1 MPQDAGIKK
10 LVGYV
15 RVSSVA
21 GRDQNQEAFQS
32 PGVQREAME
41 RWAATKFGR
50 NGYKW
55 LKWFTDL
62 DSSGSSIQR
71 PLLEQASTLAIV
83 NSADLV
89 VYNFSR
95 YSRNLPEGLAALKAL
110 EVKGVRVRS
119 ATEGI
124 EGTSAEDE
132 LTLQLF
138 MMLNQYQLA
147 KTGESWRGIAR
158 RNKEAGRWHGVVPFG
173 YRRAT
178 EAEKKKLGRSV
189 GVIVPDEKNAK
200 SVRRIFDLYATGQSL
215 YHIGQLGVKN
225 DWFKRIGTAKEILQN
240 PVYLGLLPVK
250 EYVPAMN
257 KRTNQRRHDTHQRPL
272 KEVKRDTPV
281 GTVPGLHKAI
291 ISQPLWDRVQLRLS
305 KEKRAPRTKYTQP
318 RYFAGGRVRCAS
330 CRKKL
335 VFLDKK
341 EFGQYLTCKN
351 QSCTGRP
358 GSVKVREF
366 EAMITAYMHQ
376 LPITVKPKMD
386 KATKGRHLELA
397 AAKARRAKIEQD
409 LNRYATQR
417 GDLAL
422 SLATGEFR
430 AGLTV
435 DDAQAA
441 LVRLR
446 ERIARLEQEQ
456 LAMADLEV
464 MEPQFEMVRG
474 FVLQVG
480 KLWDLASAV
489 KRVEILEA
497 LGIEILISEAT
508 EYNQSLEGRVTL
520 RTSLPLEELNAGL
533 SEVSSPEKA
542 KSGPPKKSRLRG

>member
-1 MPQDAGIKK
+1 M
-10 LVGYV
+10 
-15 RVSSVA
+15 
-21 GRDQNQEAFQS
+21 
-32 PGVQREAME
+32 
-41 RWAATKFGR
+41 
-50 NGYKW
+50 
-55 LKWFTDL
+55 
-62 DSSGSSIQR
+62 
-71 PLLEQASTLAIV
+71 AIT

-110 EVKGVRVRS
+110 EDKGVRVRS

-147 KTGESWRGIAR
+147 KTGESWRGITR

-178 EAEKKKLGRSV
+178 EAEKKKLGRTV
-189 GVIVPDEKNAK
+189 GVIVLDEKNAR
-200 SVRRIFDLYATGQSL
+200 SVRRIFDLYATGKSL
-215 YHIGQLGVKN
+215 YHIGQLEVKN

-250 EYVPAMN
+250 EYVPAVN
-257 KRTNQRRHDTHQRPL
+257 KRTNQRRRDTHQRPL
-272 KEVKRDTPV
+272 KEVKRDASV
-281 GTVPGLHKAI
+281 ETVPGLHKAI
-291 ISQPLWDRVQLRLS
+291 ISQELWDKVQLRLS
-305 KEKRAPRTKYTQP
+305 NEKRAPQTKYTEP

-330 CRKKL
+330 CRRKL

-351 QSCTGRP
+351 RDCTARP

-366 EAMITAYMHQ
+366 EALITAFMHQ
-376 LPITVKPKMD
+376 LPITVKPQMD
-386 KATKGRHLELA
+386 KAAKGRHSELA
-397 AAKARRAKIEQD
+397 ASKARRAKIEQD

-446 ERIARLEQEQ
+446 ERIAKLEEEQ
-456 LAMADLEV
+456 LAMAHQEV
-464 MEPQFEMVRG
+464 MEPQFEMVRK

-480 KLWDLASAV
+480 KLWDLASTA

-497 LGIEILISEAT
+497 LGIEILIAEAT
-508 EYNQSLEGRVTL
+508 EYNQNLDGRVTL

-533 SEVSSPEKA
+533 GEVSSPEKA
-542 KSGPPKKSRLRG
+542 KSGLPKKSRLRTQPRKVTMDKSR